1 VDSNKTS
8 IDPFTGDFRDAAFAS
23 ADLAHIEVCRVD
35 LIRCGKSI
43 QKTDWQITSGSTEL
57 RPVRSIPGDNLV
69 ERLKRIQ
76 MGRVSID
83 PGRENRPHSIRETN
97 QRNIVSR
104 GPHFCVIG
112 FQVLEGGQRNDQVTD
127 RSWSDQQSFQL
138 RISSGN
144 FSSIVSGRRQT
155 RSSQAW

>member
-1 VDSNKTS
+1 MDGNKIA
-8 IDPFTGDFRDAAFAS
+8 IDPFARDFRDAALAS

-43 QKTDWQITSGSTEL
+43 QKTDWQMTNGSTEL

-69 ERLKRIQ
+69 ERLERIQ

-83 PGRENRPHSIRETN
+83 PGRENRPHSVRETH
-97 QRNIVSR
+97 QRNIVPR

-112 FQVLEGGQRNDQVTD
+112 FQVFKSGQRNDQVTD
-127 RSWSDQQSFQL
+127 RSRPDQQSFQL

-144 FSSIVSGRRQT
+144 LISIVSGRRQT